1 MAVRRTKTVSVLDA
15 DRDLAGRLTAVALA
29 AARHNAIASV
39 FTLRPGELDP
49 RSWGGIADGHLG
61 FLVLS
66 GLLTRSVTVLDRT
79 SIELLGAEDL
89 LRPWEEGAEDA
100 SVPREVSWSVLQSAQ
115 IAVLDQRFARRVA
128 RWPEIAA
135 ALLDRMFGRVQRL
148 SFHVAILEHPRVE
161 VRLVLLF
168 WQLADRWGH
177 MGPEGVTLPLR
188 LTHQALGRLV
198 RAQRPSVTASLRGL
212 AERGLIQ
219 RDDAGFWLLRG
230 NVSEHLGALAAGARA
245 FRTGSLDRAGARRG
259 RRDGRPVSGKV
270 SSPLPPRLPDPG

>member
-15 DRDLAGRLTAVALA
+15 DRDLAGRLTAAALA

-39 FTLRPGELDP
+39 FTVRPGGLDP
-49 RSWGGIADGHLG
+49 RSWGGTADGHLG
-61 FLVLS
+61 FLILS
-66 GLLTRSVTVLDRT
+66 GLLTRSVTVLGRT

-89 LRPWEEGAEDA
+89 VRPWEEGAEDA
-100 SVPREVSWSVLQSAQ
+100 SVPREVSWSVLQTAQ
-115 IAVLDQRFARRVA
+115 IAVLDERFARRIA
-128 RWPEIAA
+128 PWPEIAA

-148 SFHVAILEHPRVE
+148 SFHVAILENPRVE

-198 RAQRPSVTASLRGL
+198 RAQRPSVTASLTRL
-212 AERGLIQ
+212 AEHGLIQ
-219 RDDAGFWLLRG
+219 RDDAGLWLLRG
-230 NVSEHLGALAAGARA
+230 DVSEHLAALAAGVST
-245 FRTGSLDRAGARRG
+245 FRLAN
-259 RRDGRPVSGKV
+259 V
-270 SSPLPPRLPDPG
+270 SSALPPRLPDPG

>member
-1 MAVRRTKTVSVLDA
+1 MVAARQTRTISVLEA
-15 DRDLAGRLTAVALA
+15 DRDLSGRLTPAALE
-29 AARHNAIASV
+29 AARHDAVASV
-39 FTLRPGELDP
+39 FTLRPGEIYP
-49 RSWGGIADGHLG
+49 SKWGGIADGHLG

-66 GLLTRSVTVLDRT
+66 GLLTRSVTVLGRT

-89 LRPWEEGAEDA
+89 VRPWEEGAEEA
-100 SVPREVSWSVLQSAQ
+100 SVPREVSWIALQSAQ

-128 RWPEIAA
+128 RWPEIAI

-148 SFHVAILEHPRVE
+148 SFQVAILENPRVE

-177 MGPEGVTLPLR
+177 MGPDGVTLPLR

-198 RAQRPSVTASLRGL
+198 RAQRPSVTASLRRL

-219 RDDAGFWLLRG
+219 RDDAGMWLLRG
-230 NVSEHLGALAAGARA
+230 EVSGHLAALAAEPRA
-245 FRTGSLDRAGARRG
+245 FHAGSLDRGGA
-259 RRDGRPVSGKV
+259 
-270 SSPLPPRLPDPG
+270 